1 MAYICLNCGHI
12 FEEGEQAHWI
22 ESRGEFW
29 GHACS
34 ESMSGCPLC
43 HGEYE
48 ESKPC
53 EICGSEHLEEDLNNG
68 ICDECINK
76 YQYDV
81 DVCYKIGSNDTDTVD
96 LNCFLASMFDKEEI
110 EQILLK
116 ELKEAQK
123 YKKIDCKKFIEQDRS
138 WFGERLAEE
147 VKKNE
152 NAKG

>member
-12 FEEGEQAHWI
+12 FEEGEQANWE

-34 ESMSGCPLC
+34 ENMSGCPLC

-48 ESKPC
+48 ESTPC
-53 EICGSEHLEEDLNNG
+53 EICGSEHLEEELNG
-68 ICDECINK
+68 GVCDECIEK
-76 YQYDV
+76 YQHDI
-81 DVCYKIGSNDTDTVD
+81 DMCFKIGSNDTDDVK

-110 EQILLK
+110 EEILFR

-123 YKKIDCKKFIEQDRS
+123 YRQIDCEKFIESDRS
-138 WFGERLAEE
+138 WFAERLAEE
-147 VKKNE
+147 VKRDE